1 VNHGKETKASE
12 VHAFAKRIIDI
23 VYKKTGIL
31 LEQEV
36 QFVE

>member
-12 VHAFAKRIIDI
+12 VNTFAKHIIDI